1 MIYLNIQK
9 MAALAKADIETQ
21 YSNQY
26 FFLIGKYN
34 NLPNISLPNI
44 DFDICNFSN
53 WLRFVLFQDVICC
66 KIKDFNFFDCLFK
79 SSWSFC
85 TLLNKCWVF
94 FSRLHFLLLVDFFP
108 ISLKCSSSSDIEQ
121 NSIIYIFIKRI

>member
-1 MIYLNIQK
+1 

-53 WLRFVLFQDVICC
+53 WLRFVLFQDVICS
-66 KIKDFNFFDCLFK
+66 KVKDFNFFDCLFK

-85 TLLNKCWVF
+85 TLLNKC
-94 FSRLHFLLLVDFFP
+94 
-108 ISLKCSSSSDIEQ
+108 
-121 NSIIYIFIKRI
+121 